1 MSKEQVEQLEE
12 VGLEINQFV
21 SAVVKDSGKEEL
33 HKTKFSSD
41 APDAVVS
48 IDGTDEYIKLGIT
61 GGGLRIFRGSDE
73 TNSVDELSAIHIR
86 QRA

>member
-1 MSKEQVEQLEE
+1 MVKEKYELTEK

-21 SAVVKDSGKEEL
+21 GVDVKDSGKEEL
-33 HKTKFSSD
+33 YKMKFSSD

-48 IDGTDEYIKLGIT
+48 IDGTDEYIKLDIK
-61 GGGLRIFRGSDE
+61 GGELRIFHGSVEDDTLDE
-73 TNSVDELSAIHIR
+73 FPAIHIR